1 MRMVGVVATLVIYL
15 VGMHLQMNRSLKQQ
29 LTADIDYLLI
39 LGSSLKSNE
48 ITQTLRSRLE
58 KGAELLKEYPHLM
71 VVVTGGKGSD
81 ILLPEA
87 HLMQKVLI
95 EEYGIDKERI
105 ILEDQAHNTFE
116 NLLWSKPLLPD
127 QKIAIITNDFHSI
140 RTSFLAKRVGI
151 KHVIVGARSP
161 LPKRYKWELREHL
174 AIIKSWIFDR
184 EKS

>member
-1 MRMVGVVATLVIYL
+1 MGLIKSEL
-15 VGMHLQMNRSLKQQ
+15 SLK
-29 LTADIDYLLI
+29 I
-39 LGSSLKSNE
+39 
-48 ITQTLRSRLE
+48 R
-58 KGAELLKEYPHLM
+58 
-71 VVVTGGKGSD
+71 
-81 ILLPEA
+81 
-87 HLMQKVLI
+87 
-95 EEYGIDKERI
+95 
-105 ILEDQAHNTFE
+105 AHNTFE

-161 LPKRYKWELREHL
+161 LSKRYKWELREHL